1 MKKTLTRFLCLFAL
15 LFLSSL
21 FMTQSKT
28 DIVATAGKTI
38 QENKNEVT
46 RLENTLDSKQ
56 DDIAYL
62 QRQIDEAKRNV
73 QSQAEV
79 KRLLDQQI
87 EGIQDQIEV
96 TKELISQYEVQIS
109 AKEDEIKDVD
119 SKINDA
125 LDLIKERLIIQHETG
140 NSSMISYILG
150 SDNFEELLT
159 RIEVTN
165 ELFEYDQAIINNL
178 SHDREILAS
187 AQTELNTLLE
197 KCQTTQD
204 ELSVTEQDLEVK
216 VSDATSYLNTLKAD
230 EKFLENAKAAKE
242 KELEEIQNTIKEL
255 LRTIQNQERED
266 YSNDEFRFPFEYG
279 TWYVNT
285 GGFGWRV
292 WDNGR
297 QTDYHKG
304 VDFAAAYGT
313 PILAVNSGYV
323 TNSYYSNS
331 FGNCIIIDHGGGIFS
346 LYAHASKRLV
356 SAGEI
361 VTKGQEIAKVG
372 STGDS
377 TGNHLHFAILKNG
390 EYVDPMNYIREP

>member
-1 MKKTLTRFLCLFAL
+1 MKKLLHFLCLFVL
-15 LFLSSL
+15 LSA
-21 FMTQSKT
+21 
-28 DIVATAGKTI
+28 ATLVFTNSRPLPTVSAGKTI
-38 QENKNEVT
+38 QENKNEVS

-73 QSQAEV
+73 QTQSNV

-87 EGIQDQIEV
+87 EDIQEQIEI
-96 TKELISQYEVQIS
+96 TKELIEEYNTQIS
-109 AKEDEIKDVD
+109 AKTDEISLVD
-119 SKINDA
+119 ANINDA
-125 LDLIKERLIIQHETG
+125 LTLIKERLIIQHETG
-140 NSSMISYILG
+140 NSSMIAFILG
-150 SDNFEELLT
+150 SDSFEELLT
-159 RIEVTN
+159 RIEITN
-165 ELFEYDQAIINNL
+165 ELFEYDQEIINSL
-178 SHDREILAS
+178 SHDREILAT
-187 AQTELNTLLE
+187 AQEELQLLLKKCEDTETELSE
-197 KCQTTQD
+197 
-204 ELSVTEQDLEVK
+204 TEAGLEVK
-216 VSDATSYLNTLKAD
+216 VGDATAYLNSLKAD
-230 EKFLENAKAAKE
+230 EKFLEDSKAKKE
-242 KELEEIQNTIKEL
+242 KELQEIQNTIKAL
-255 LRTIQNQERED
+255 LREIQNQERED

-292 WDNGR
+292 WDSGR
-297 QTDYHKG
+297 ATDYHKG

-390 EYVDPMNYIREP
+390 EYVDPMNYISEP